1 MEWRYRVART
11 LNNQRGDF
19 VPTKTL
25 CYIMN
30 NIFMEENFSLELHPN
45 KIVVRN
51 RGEATEKILQ
61 TFKSAQQENYSSL
74 DFHSEK
80 HPETVRR
87 AALEFAKIIMREDPT
102 LVTKNTLEGIVT
114 SAASHDSVLNVAH
127 GEMITR
133 FRGFFESDIKESY
146 RAAMQQAGIHKGNEL
161 LSAEY
166 VEREMNKYVDGSGEP
181 IFDAVFKKETCDAIA
196 ATFPE
201 FDFSATISDKDLER
215 YFGTAHLQEAGLE
228 KYRTGIKVWQP
239 HLKPDSSVVTLAV
252 ATGDLRG
259 DVVSH
264 NFETFRES
272 GNAEFRELNE
282 GLRQAVQE
290 GIATMPLEKKKKIA
304 ESMIRWVKDQVTFAM
319 WQKVLFWESINNNQI
334 IAKSTK
340 LEEIKKALRNRY
352 DTCFDANI
360 LTAKE
365 RYEHLEKKYGEEG
378 AQRTEHLIRL
388 TDDNFQALLREL
400 GFSL

>member
-1 MEWRYRVART
+1 MP
-11 LNNQRGDF
+11 N
-19 VPTKTL
+19 KKL
-25 CYIMN
+25 CYSIS
-30 NIFMEENFSLELHPN
+30 NILMEDNPLLELHKN
-45 KIVVRN
+45 NIVVRN
-51 RGEATEKILQ
+51 RGEATARILQ
-61 TFKSAQQENYSSL
+61 IFKGAQQENYSSL
-74 DFHSEK
+74 DFHNEK

-87 AALEFAKIIMREDPT
+87 AALEFAKIIMHEDPT

-133 FRGFFESDIKESY
+133 FRGFFESDIKEGY
-146 RAAMQQAGIHKGNEL
+146 RTAMQQAGIHKGNEF

-166 VEREMNKYVDGSGEP
+166 VQREMDKYVDESGGP
-181 IFDAVFKKETCDAIA
+181 IFDAIFKKETCDAIA

-215 YFGTAHLQEAGLE
+215 YFGTALLQEAGLG

-239 HLKPDSSVVTLAV
+239 HLKLDSSVVTLAI

-259 DVVSH
+259 DVASH

-282 GLRQAVQE
+282 GLRQAIQE
-290 GIATMPLEKKKKIA
+290 GVATMPLEKKKKNA
-304 ESMIRWVKDQVTFAM
+304 ESMLRWVKAQITFAM

-334 IAKSTK
+334 INQSIKS
-340 LEEIKKALRNRY
+340 EEIKKALRDRY
-352 DTCFDANI
+352 NTCFNANI
-360 LTAKE
+360 LKAKE
-365 RYEHLEKKYGEEG
+365 RYERLEKKYGEEG
-378 AQRTEHLIRL
+378 AQRTERLIHL
-388 TDDNFQALLREL
+388 TDDDFQELLREL